1 MEALVSDGKIE
12 KPQAKPVEKA
22 PSLARKIA
30 DYQGESVDGRRGMAA
45 IHTHKQQY
53 MSGVEYRFSDGEHG
67 SPPLANL
74 AQQRGQPVRE
84 YVGREQSSRAMRK
97 AEGTATGAPS
107 IPKTTGSPLPSAVKS
122 KMEPKLGA
130 DLSSVKVH
138 TGGESAKAASGFGA
152 RAFTVGSDVHFGAG
166 EYSPGTKEGDRLL
179 AHELT
184 HVVQGQQTG
193 VQRKAAGDEKDAG
206 AAEAGTPEV
215 SDPSE
220 PAEKEADSV
229 ADGVADSLHD
239 EENGDEKKGA
249 GKKGDEEKGDEEKG
263 DKKRGASGAKSEAAP
278 SAAPRQAPAA
288 KISAKRDANVI
299 WRAKAGGGGGGGAPK
314 EAPDV
319 RWASNL
325 GQMVPGGK
333 EYALDQLKT
342 APKKVQDG
350 DFSGFRTYLEKQTG
364 IQQVLGQT
372 TRFGASTHAQA
383 EAGAQNVVNALAK
396 GGAEGLDLKKDAGAI
411 VDLSV
416 PKVHA
421 KQPPYGPLHAALV
434 EYVFTKASALAA
446 AEAAYG
452 YDVSADTKSVV
463 DKLPADAEGLITE
476 YDTVVVTKQKAGEIE
491 GNAEGIRNQFQGA
504 IKGKQYA
511 FASGFKL
518 QMQQV
523 LKAAKALDEDKYPQ
537 LAGVEVKLGDR
548 RIDFTC
554 FQTKTDK
561 RNKKQVAYEVKNW
574 NGFADRPKKEKKEIL
589 DHFAKQTSAYLA
601 AKAGLVVQ
609 VRGPVPPEAEDHL
622 RKLGADAKAS
632 KKYFEVEH
640 I

>member
-1 MEALVSDGKIE
+1 MSDGKAE
-12 KPQAKPVEKA
+12 KPQPKPVEKA

-30 DYQGESVDGRRGMAA
+30 DFQGDAVEGRRGMQA
-45 IHTHKQQY
+45 IHAHKQQY
-53 MSGVEYRFSDGEHG
+53 IRGVEYRFSDGEHG
-67 SPPLANL
+67 DPPLADL
-74 AQQRGQPVRE
+74 AQQRGRPVRE
-84 YVGREQSSRAMRK
+84 FVGREQASRAMRK
-97 AEGTATGAPS
+97 AEGAATSPS
-107 IPKTTGSPLPSAVKS
+107 IPKTTGSPLPADVKA

-138 TGGESAKAASGFGA
+138 TGGESAKAAGEFGA
-152 RAFTVGSDVHFGAG
+152 RAFTVGHDVHFGAG
-166 EYSPGTKEGDRLL
+166 QYSPGTKEGDRLL

-184 HVVQGQQTG
+184 HVVQGQHSG
-193 VQRKAAGDEKDAG
+193 VQRKAADDENDVG
-206 AAEAGTPEV
+206 TAEGGGPEV

-229 ADGVADSLHD
+229 ADDVADSLHD
-239 EENGDEKKGA
+239 EKTGEKHGYEKKADEKKGA
-249 GKKGDEEKGDEEKG
+249 EGTD
-263 DKKRGASGAKSEAAP
+263 SGAAE
-278 SAAPRQAPAA
+278 APRAAPAA
-288 KISAKRDANVI
+288 KISAKRDANVV
-299 WRAKAGGGGGGGAPK
+299 WRAKAGGGGGAQKDP
-314 EAPDV
+314 PDV

-333 EYALDQLKT
+333 EYALDQLKG
-342 APKKVQDG
+342 APNKVQEG
-350 DFSGFRTYLEKQTG
+350 DFSGFRAYLEKQTG
-364 IQQVLGQT
+364 LQQVLGQT
-372 TRFGASTHAQA
+372 TRFGASTRAQA

-396 GGAEGLDLKKDAGAI
+396 GGAEGLDLKKDAAAI

-421 KQPPYGPLHAALV
+421 KQPPYAPLHSALV
-434 EYVFTKASALAA
+434 EYVFTKASAVAT

-491 GNAEGIRNQFQGA
+491 GNAESIRTQFQGA
-504 IKGKQYA
+504 MKGKQYA

-523 LKAAKALDEDKYPQ
+523 LKAAKAIDEDKYPQ

-561 RNKKQVAYEVKNW
+561 RNKKQVGYEVKNW
-574 NGFADRPKKEKKEIL
+574 NGFSRRPKSEQNKIL
-589 DHFAKQTSAYLA
+589 ERFKNQTSSYLA
-601 AKAGLVVQ
+601 AKAGLVIQ
-609 VRGPVPPEAEDHL
+609 IKGPLPPEV
-622 RKLGADAKAS
+622 DAYLKVLAATAKRT
-632 KKYFEVEH
+632 KKYFEVEP